1 MTLEQGKP
9 PAVGRDHHGRQA
21 RNHPTTCFH
30 TVGYMLHLAN
40 TTSLLT
46 KETGCIHI
54 SGTDLLISGKVVP
67 SLSPKERITVYLY
80 LCNWVIYFSVLGLEA
95 GTGPAHPGG
104 GEAAEAR
111 DGEGEGGES
120 GQHTEAGRPM
130 QPHSKPCVLVVSS
143 KGNLSSSQGDQL
155 PIPVLG

>member
-1 MTLEQGKP
+1 MTLKQGKP
-9 PAVGRDHHGRQA
+9 PAVGRDHHGRRA

-46 KETGCIHI
+46 KETGCVHVL
-54 SGTDLLISGKVVP
+54 GTDLLIPGKVVP

-95 GTGPAHPGG
+95 GTGPGIDQWVRQRHLP
-104 GEAAEAR
+104 E
-111 DGEGEGGES
+111 
-120 GQHTEAGRPM
+120 
-130 QPHSKPCVLVVSS
+130 KVS
-143 KGNLSSSQGDQL
+143 LSDKMTASLKNMPPSL
-155 PIPVLG
+155 WPVLLCGCDVWSHSSHSEVLRRSL